1 MATVSLQ
8 GTPINTLGDL
18 PEIGSTAPDFKLA
31 KVDLSDVTLNDYKGS
46 KVILNIFHSLDTGTC
61 ANSVRKFNEEASK
74 LENTKILC
82 ITKDLP
88 FANGRFCETEGINNL
103 EVLSDFRDGNFG
115 KNYNLV
121 YVDGPIKG
129 LLSRSIIILNEQSKV
144 LYTEQVYDVVTEPNY
159 EAALNALK

>member
-88 FANGRFCETEGINNL
+88 FANSRFCETEGINNL

-129 LLSRSIIILNEQSKV
+129 LLSRSIIILDEQSKV